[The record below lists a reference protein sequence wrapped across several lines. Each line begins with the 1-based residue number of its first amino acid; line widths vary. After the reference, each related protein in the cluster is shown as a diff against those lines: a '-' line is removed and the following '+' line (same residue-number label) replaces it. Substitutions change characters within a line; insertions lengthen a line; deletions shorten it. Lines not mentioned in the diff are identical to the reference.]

1 MKISSVYALRLQLL
15 LSVEKL
21 LRVSPVREREQTC
34 QTPKH
39 TLTHSTQTVPKLSV
53 FITKLRQGYSRQV
66 EQTSQP
72 YLLPSPAVCVQ
83 LRLARNY
90 QTLLCTINTAACV

>member
-21 LRVSPVREREQTC
+21 LRVSPVREREGHQSGPVRPLNTHL
-34 QTPKH
+34 H
-39 TLTHSTQTVPKLSV
+39 TQHKTVPKLSV

-66 EQTSQP
+66 EQTF
-72 YLLPSPAVCVQ
+72 
-83 LRLARNY
+83 
-90 QTLLCTINTAACV
+90 